1 MAVTCVTGATG
12 FVGGHVAR
20 ALAERGDQVRV
31 TFRDRGRLERLEAL
45 DVEPVRADVLDR
57 ASLRRAMRGSELVFH
72 TAGFVG
78 SRPLERLWQVNALSP
93 RVVVEAAAAEGVRR
107 VIHTSSVAAIGTAPH
122 GDVADETHVYRGGE
136 FGLAYGDAK
145 HEGEVEALAAGARH
159 GIEVVIVNPAYVLG
173 VPVDQTQPGETST
186 RVIGNFLAGRL
197 PAVVDGATNVV
208 DVEDVATGHLL
219 AGAKGKPGQRYI
231 LGGYNLTWVELI
243 DRLAVGSGEH
253 RPLFVLPREVGTI
266 ARYQAS
272 LPARLLP
279 IAPEAFALM
288 AQNWRYSSRK
298 AKRELGYSTRPL
310 DTTLKATVEWYAEL
324 MKNGVLSGRGV
335 TAMSVLSRGMRLADE
350 VGLVSGLRA
359 AERYVGRRL
368 VTGT

>member
-31 TFRDRGRLERLEAL
+31 TFRDKARLDRLEAL

-57 ASLRRAMRGSELVFH
+57 ASLRRAMRGTEIVFH

-93 RVVVEAAAAEGVRR
+93 RVIVEAAAAEGVRR
-107 VIHTSSVAAIGTAPH
+107 VVHTSSVAAIGTAPH
-122 GDVADETHVYRGGE
+122 GEVADETHVYRGGE

-145 HEGEVEALAAGARH
+145 HEGEVEALAAGARL
-159 GIEVVIVNPAYVLG
+159 GVEVVVVNPAYVLG
-173 VPVDQTQPGETST
+173 VPVDPTQAGETST
-186 RVIGNFLAGRL
+186 RVIGNFLAGRM
-197 PAVVDGATNVV
+197 PAVVDGSTNVV
-208 DVEDVATGHLL
+208 DAADVAVGHLL
-219 AGAKGKPGQRYI
+219 AAAKGKPGQRYI

-253 RPLFVLPREVGTI
+253 RPLFVLPREMGTI

-272 LPARLLP
+272 LPARWP

-298 AKRELGYSTRPL
+298 AKRELGYTTRPL
-310 DTTLKATVEWYAEL
+310 DTTLTATLEWYAEL
-324 MKNGVLSGRGV
+324 MKNGVLRGRGTSV
-335 TAMSVLSRGMRLADE
+335 MSLASQGMRLAD
-350 VGLVSGLRA
+350 GLGLIAGLRA